1 MAAPTGQPRPPRRR
15 ILRSGALRGL
25 LLLAPVLLWIAIFFV
40 VPLAGMLRQ
49 SVYQDGWTLAAYST
63 FFSTDLYLSI
73 IRRTFEIALLTTLA
87 ALVLSYPVA
96 YFLVVG
102 KSRLKLLLLLVVT
115 LPYMLD
121 YIVRT
126 YSWIILMGRRGL
138 INETLIRIGLIDEPL
153 RLLNSLPAVLI
164 GMVQVMMPLMI
175 LMLYSAMLRI
185 DLRLPMAARIHGA
198 SPWNA
203 FRTVFLPL
211 SLPGVYGA
219 CLLVFVLSLGFY
231 ITPAL
236 LGGVR
241 ETMISQTI
249 YFLGAELLDWPL
261 ASAAAAVL
269 LFAALVIVVLYNTF
283 FSLDRLWGGEK

>member
-1 MAAPTGQPRPPRRR
+1 M
-15 ILRSGALRGL
+15 
-25 LLLAPVLLWIAIFFV
+25 
-40 VPLAGMLRQ
+40 
-49 SVYQDGWTLAAYST
+49 
-63 FFSTDLYLSI
+63 
-73 IRRTFEIALLTTLA
+73 TTLA
-87 ALVLSYPVA
+87 MLLLSHPVA
-96 YFLVVG
+96 YFLVVSR
-102 KSRLKLLLLLVVT
+102 SRLKAALLLVVT

-138 INETLIRIGLIDEPL
+138 INETLLRIGLIDEPL
-153 RLLNSLPAVLI
+153 RLLNALPAVLI

-175 LMLYSAMLRI
+175 LMLYGAMLRI
-185 DLRLPMAARIHGA
+185 DLRLTMAARIHGA

-211 SLPGVYGA
+211 SLPGVCAA

-236 LGGVR
+236 LGRVG

-249 YFLGAELLDWPL
+249 HFLGAELLDRPL

-269 LFAALVIVVLYNTF
+269 LFAALVIVMIYNTF
-283 FSLDRLWGGEK
+283 LSLERLWEGER